1 LSNIFGTKKQYLLSG
16 IAQKASL
23 PINTKYES
31 HQHKSWWLNLFWLK
45 KIPK

>member
-23 PINTKYES
+23 PIIQSKRAIS
-31 HQHKSWWLNLFWLK
+31 IKAGGSICFG
-45 KIPK
+45 